1 MNKTSEY
8 KLGLRNQTLAKQYEI
23 CGHFVRS
30 VEALPPER
38 RPHVD
43 LTKLQEQRTKAE
55 VANGRLEDLRGQLRA
70 AVSARR
76 EELRKYREVVEYAA
90 MGVSF
95 SVSNDG
101 ELLEAGLKLRAPK
114 TPIGLPGEPTELR
127 SRPVEANPT
136 GKVAL
141 AWKRPVRRCFFRVEY
156 ALDAE
161 GQDGW
166 KFVICTSNTKVTAVG
181 LEPGRTYWFRVAAQN
196 TAGQGPWAYL
206 QVRAAH

>member
-43 LTKLQEQRTKAE
+43 LTKLQEHRTKAE
-55 VANGRLEDLRGQLRA
+55 AAHERLEDLRRQFRA

-76 EELRKYREVVEYAA
+76 NELRKYREAVEFGA

-95 SVSNDG
+95 SVRNDA
-101 ELLEAGLKLRAPK
+101 ELLEAGLRLRAPK
-114 TPIGLPGEPTELR
+114 TPIDLPGEPLELR
-127 SRPVEANPT
+127 SRPVGADPT

-156 ALDAE
+156 ALDKD
-161 GQDGW
+161 GRDGW
-166 KFVICTSNTKVTAVG
+166 KMVTSTSNTKITAVG

-196 TAGQGPWAYL
+196 TAGQGPWAYH
-206 QVRAAH
+206 QARAAH